1 MRRNDGRHRRILRR
15 EAPKQGQASVIAR
28 GAHTGLSEAM
38 QALLPQCHTVVDIL
52 PASTPLHILWGPDA
66 AIAFVSTFSERTN
79 DLSNGL
85 IWPKDGSSLERLC
98 RNGRREFLPLGE
110 AHSSRTKK
118 RAPLPSSA
126 LLRSPSDAAALASG
140 LSIAIEVAWC
150 GLGNEENGD

>member
-1 MRRNDGRHRRILRR
+1 MPHSRRHPSG
-15 EAPKQGQASVIAR
+15 EYAASYLV
-28 GAHTGLSEAM
+28 
-38 QALLPQCHTVVDIL
+38 
-52 PASTPLHILWGPDA
+52 GPDA